1 MLENAL
7 KNAFGINCHL
17 EKIKL
22 KGLPLYM
29 VSGRVFYSAVMGDA
43 SFLIVKLSDREKF
56 GVVAFKKQLSQYME
70 KTGLN
75 VAFCFDDITRV
86 QRDALIAKE
95 IPFISLPDQI
105 FLPFLGVMLSNNLK
119 RKMIVSTDKMMPA
132 TQCLF
137 LYLLYQ
143 SGNDFF
149 IKKQAADDLG
159 LTKMS
164 ITRASEQL
172 KQMDLIREE
181 RVGKEIRMV
190 PNYKG
195 RELFEVAKDYLI
207 NPVQK
212 IVHTKI
218 TKEEGLFIAGET
230 MLSRHSML
238 AAPSEDVY
246 AVVKGSDIV
255 SGFEEIDTRWQD
267 DIRTSRVELWKYDP
281 GLFANNGEV
290 DPVSLAMSLSD
301 NADERVEGELQSFL
315 EEYKW

>member
-7 KNAFGINCHL
+7 KKAFGINCHL

-119 RKMIVSTDKMMPA
+119 RKM
-132 TQCLF
+132 
-137 LYLLYQ
+137 
-143 SGNDFF
+143 
-149 IKKQAADDLG
+149 
-159 LTKMS
+159 
-164 ITRASEQL
+164 
-172 KQMDLIREE
+172 
-181 RVGKEIRMV
+181 
-190 PNYKG
+190 
-195 RELFEVAKDYLI
+195 
-207 NPVQK
+207 
-212 IVHTKI
+212 
-218 TKEEGLFIAGET
+218 
-230 MLSRHSML
+230 LSR
-238 AAPSEDVY
+238 
-246 AVVKGSDIV
+246 
-255 SGFEEIDTRWQD
+255 
-267 DIRTSRVELWKYDP
+267 
-281 GLFANNGEV
+281 
-290 DPVSLAMSLSD
+290 
-301 NADERVEGELQSFL
+301 
-315 EEYKW
+315 